1 MGVAYCPLWRIPTRE
16 ILSSALSR
24 RHART
29 RARYRTPPH
38 ACPRPAPPVFPSL
51 HLSPFFPLFFFSL
64 FFLFSLPLLSLTAT
78 AFRRSAVPPW
88 GHGSLAGGSP
98 TVEKFQGEI
107 EIDRESTPNPAL
119 SDNGFP
125 YRRIGLVGWIRGWRM
140 ENELFVFFF
149 LFFSFTSEKRNLRT
163 ITKTKLRR
171 RSWKLCINC
180 CERTMKM

>member
-1 MGVAYCPLWRIPTRE
+1 MSRIARSGAYQPERSYLARCRAGTH
-16 ILSSALSR
+16 AHVHATAR
-24 RHART
+24 RHT
-29 RARYRTPPH
+29 LVPV
-38 ACPRPAPPVFPSL
+38 PRRPSFL
-51 HLSPFFPLFFFSL
+51 PSTSPPFFPLFFFSL
-64 FFLFSLPLLSLTAT
+64 FFLFCLPLLSLTAT

-125 YRRIGLVGWIRGWRM
+125 YRRIGLVGWIRGWQM
-140 ENELFVFFF
+140 ENELFVF
-149 LFFSFTSEKRNLRT
+149 LFFSFSEKRNLRT

>member
-1 MGVAYCPLWRIPTRE
+1 MAYQREIVSPVSGSRNLQLVSDYGMGVAYCPLWRIPTRE

-38 ACPRPAPPVFPSL
+38 ACPRPAPPVF
-51 HLSPFFPLFFFSL
+51 SL
-64 FFLFSLPLLSLTAT
+64 FFLFCLPLLSLTAT

-140 ENELFVFFF
+140 ENELFVF
-149 LFFSFTSEKRNLRT
+149 LFFSFSEKRNLRT
-163 ITKTKLRR
+163 ITKTKLR
-171 RSWKLCINC
+171 
-180 CERTMKM
+180 

>member
-1 MGVAYCPLWRIPTRE
+1 MPYQREIVSPVSGSRNLQLVSDYGMGVAYCPLWRIPTRE

-51 HLSPFFPLFFFSL
+51 HFSPFFSFL
-64 FFLFSLPLLSLTAT
+64 LFSFFPSSP
-78 AFRRSAVPPW
+78 FSYRHRVAVPPW

-125 YRRIGLVGWIRGWRM
+125 
-140 ENELFVFFF
+140 
-149 LFFSFTSEKRNLRT
+149 
-163 ITKTKLRR
+163 
-171 RSWKLCINC
+171 
-180 CERTMKM
+180 